1 MTVDLE
7 SSCMINK
14 KASDT
19 TDQVTTNQSLNDLD
33 KPKSSQSCLDS
44 FIVDEAVTDAE
55 IMWALEIVLKKFH
68 LFHAV
73 IFKDSQ
79 AIFKEIR
86 IAEKFTSGSTKCSYA
101 MFFYVILFTLCSV
114 PLMNVIWL
122 RKDKWTCWLDVVTPA
137 PI

>member
-1 MTVDLE
+1 M
-7 SSCMINK
+7 
-14 KASDT
+14 A
-19 TDQVTTNQSLNDLD
+19 
-33 KPKSSQSCLDS
+33 
-44 FIVDEAVTDAE
+44 DAE

-79 AIFKEIR
+79 VIFKEIK
-86 IAEKFTSGSTKCSYA
+86 IAEKFPSGSTKCSYA
-101 MFFYVILFTLCSV
+101 MFFYVLSFILCSV

-122 RKDKWTCWLDVVTPA
+122 RKEKWTCWLDVVTPA